1 MSAVWKYFQV
11 DDKNVSIAKCEL
23 CKLGISRGGKEKAAF
38 NTTNLIRHL
47 KNKHPTQY
55 NEFTQA
61 TQPRTSQP
69 TLQDLFQK
77 REKMPG
83 DSAKAQTITA
93 KVAQMIAMSDL
104 PFAFVEN
111 PGFLMLMEHIE
122 PRFEMPSRHYF
133 TEKALPALHKKIF
146 DKVLLSDAPHVSFTT
161 DIWSSS
167 VAPMSL
173 LSLTAQLIDS
183 SFVLRRATLHVRE
196 FRGSHTAERIQQ
208 SIENMLNNWGI
219 DKERV
224 HVILRDNAANMK
236 KAMRDM
242 GVRSLGCVAH
252 SCQLCVQEGLL
263 SQRSVTEILANARKI
278 VGHFKHSPLAYSRLE
293 DIQMDLHMDIKR
305 LQQDVQTRWNSSLY
319 MLQSL
324 LEQKRALS
332 VFAAERTLPAALT
345 AYQWELMSKVAD
357 VLSPFEELTKVVSR
371 ETATAA
377 DVIPAITVLIR
388 VLSRERDED
397 QGIRTMKR
405 TLLDAVEKRFA
416 DVETEPLFYIATLL
430 DPRYKDGF
438 FTKSAN
444 LLLAKEHLIQEVAK
458 SEGMRVASAVPEE
471 TGAAAEPVNK
481 APRHE
486 GCSSLDS
493 AFEEILQERQSQARS
508 VSTTSAEAQVQTY
521 FSEQTTPKKSDPL

>member
-11 DDKNVSIAKCEL
+11 DDKNVSIAKCNPAEDE
-23 CKLGISRGGKEKAAF
+23 SANAAG
-38 NTTNLIRHL
+38 
-47 KNKHPTQY
+47 
-55 NEFTQA
+55 
-61 TQPRTSQP
+61 S
-69 TLQDLFQK
+69 FQEE
-77 REKMPG
+77 RKMPG

-146 DKVLLSDAPHVSFTT
+146 DKVLVLLSDAPHVSFTT

-173 LSLTAQLIDS
+173 LSLTAQWIDS

-430 DPRYKDGF
+430 DPRYKDGQ
-438 FTKSAN
+438 SAN

-493 AFEEILQERQSQARS
+493 AFEEILQRGSHR
-508 VSTTSAEAQVQTY
+508 
-521 FSEQTTPKKSDPL
+521 PGP

>member
-69 TLQDLFQK
+69 TLQDLFKK

-146 DKVLLSDAPHVSFTT
+146 DK
-161 DIWSSS
+161 
-167 VAPMSL
+167 
-173 LSLTAQLIDS
+173 
-183 SFVLRRATLHVRE
+183 
-196 FRGSHTAERIQQ
+196 
-208 SIENMLNNWGI
+208 
-219 DKERV
+219 
-224 HVILRDNAANMK
+224 
-236 KAMRDM
+236 
-242 GVRSLGCVAH
+242 
-252 SCQLCVQEGLL
+252 EGLL

-324 LEQKRALS
+324 LEQNGLLVCLQLSALYTS
-332 VFAAERTLPAALT
+332 STDSLP
-345 AYQWELMSKVAD
+345 M
-357 VLSPFEELTKVVSR
+357 
-371 ETATAA
+371 
-377 DVIPAITVLIR
+377 
-388 VLSRERDED
+388 
-397 QGIRTMKR
+397 G
-405 TLLDAVEKRFA
+405 
-416 DVETEPLFYIATLL
+416 
-430 DPRYKDGF
+430 
-438 FTKSAN
+438 AN
-444 LLLAKEHLIQEVAK
+444 E
-458 SEGMRVASAVPEE
+458 
-471 TGAAAEPVNK
+471 
-481 APRHE
+481 
-486 GCSSLDS
+486 
-493 AFEEILQERQSQARS
+493 
-508 VSTTSAEAQVQTY
+508 
-521 FSEQTTPKKSDPL
+521 